1 MLQELV
7 ERVRVNGLSL
17 AVHRFSLAGS
27 EPPPTRK
34 TVLLLHGFLDAAA
47 SWDLV
52 AEPLCSAGFEVVA
65 PDLRGFGLSERVGA
79 GAYYH
84 FPDYVADVDELCEK
98 LAPSWLGVVGHS
110 MGGGVAT
117 LFAGACATRVD
128 KLVVMEGVGPASD
141 APELSV
147 DRFRKWLS
155 DRRRITREPRS
166 MPFEEAVTRL
176 KATHPRLSDELL
188 RSRAAR
194 LTVQLP
200 TGGVAWAWDPLH
212 RTVSPTPFQGANYSS
227 FLRAI
232 QCPVLFVDGGPH
244 GWHPP
249 EEEERLAQ
257 IAALRRV
264 SFPEAGHMMH
274 WTQPSAVAQA
284 IVDFFL

>member
-7 ERVRVNGLSL
+7 EQVRVNGLRL
-17 AVHRFSLAGS
+17 AVHRFSKADAS
-27 EPPPTRK
+27 PAPERK

-52 AEPLCSAGFEVVA
+52 AEPLCDAGFEVVA
-65 PDLRGFGLSERVGA
+65 PDLRGFGLSERAGA
-79 GAYYH
+79 GGYYH
-84 FPDYVADVDELCEK
+84 FPDYIADVDELCEK

-117 LFAGACATRVD
+117 LFAGACSARVN

-166 MPFEEAVTRL
+166 MSFEEAVTRL
-176 KATHPRLSDELL
+176 KATHPRLGDELL

-194 LTVQLP
+194 LTVKLP
-200 TGGVAWAWDPLH
+200 SGEVAWAWDPLH
-212 RTVSPTPFQGANYSS
+212 RTVSPTPFQNANYCS

-232 QCPVLFVDGGPH
+232 SCPVLFIDGGPH

-257 IAALRRV
+257 IATLRRV

-274 WTQPSAVAQA
+274 WTQPSEVAKA
-284 IVDFFL
+284 IVDFFV